1 VSYNLPPVASDDT
14 GIELQLPLEIPLS
27 TAPRQG
33 RPQIGLPTGTTP
45 MAVARNRMLLVSSL
59 FAMAF
64 LMVTVRLVD
73 ATLLNAPSTQ
83 ITLNSAGEAVATA
96 SRADITDRN
105 GDLLATSLPT
115 QSLYAEPKRILD
127 VVAAARALIDV
138 LPSLKYEE
146 LLEKMTSGR
155 QSIRIARSLT
165 PDEVYRVNAL
175 GVPGFVFQTEMTRIY
190 PAGASVVHAI
200 GYTDVDGNGL
210 SGLERG
216 LDARLKQGGGAV
228 ATSLDLRL
236 QHIMERELS
245 NAIEEFRAVGGAG
258 VVMDAWTGE
267 ILAAVSLPDFAP
279 TDISTAGDEARFNRY
294 ALGVYELGS
303 VMKVINTTAALE
315 SGRVNVNDFFDA
327 SHPLQ
332 IGRFSINDYHNEGR
346 WLSVP
351 EVFLYSSNIGAARMA
366 LEMGGAF
373 QHEFLCKV
381 GLCTALPLEL
391 GEVGHPLLPTRWP
404 DVTVATVAFGHGI
417 SLTPLHLVRAT
428 ATIMNGGHL
437 VTPTFLAQPAPV
449 TPQGPVVVSANTADM
464 MRRIMRANVTSP
476 EGSGSKAEASGYFV
490 GGKTGTAEKTVGRRY
505 SQDARLSSFIAA
517 FPAYNPRYIIYAM
530 IDEPRG
536 TASTHGFATGGWVA
550 APMVGRVIAQMG
562 PLYGMKPL
570 APDDADAVRALSLEV
585 RTRRTE
591 SASY

>member
-1 VSYNLPPVASDDT
+1 MSYNLPPVAGDDT

-73 ATLLNAPSTQ
+73 ATLLNAASPQ
-83 ITLNSAGEAVATA
+83 ITLNSAGEAVTTA
-96 SRADITDRN
+96 NRADITDRN
-105 GDLLATSLPT
+105 GELLATSLPT

-146 LLEKMTSGR
+146 VLEKMTSAR

-190 PAGASVVHAI
+190 PAGASVVHAV

-216 LDARLKQGGGAV
+216 LDTRLKQGGGAV

-236 QHIMERELS
+236 QHIMERELA
-245 NAIEEFRAVGGAG
+245 NTIEEFRAVGGAG

-279 TDISTAGDEARFNRY
+279 ADINTAGDEARFNRY

-303 VMKVINTTAALE
+303 VMKVINTAAALE
-315 SGRVNVNDFFDA
+315 SGRANVNDFFDA
-327 SHPLQ
+327 SRPLQ
-332 IGRFSINDYHNEGR
+332 IGRFTINDYHREGR

-373 QHEFLCKV
+373 QHEFLCRV

-391 GEVGHPLLPTRWP
+391 GEVGRPLLPARWP

-437 VTPTFLAQPAPV
+437 VAPTFLAQPAPV
-449 TPQGPVVVSANTADM
+449 APQGPVVVSAHTVDL

-476 EGSGSKAEASGYFV
+476 EGSGGKADVPGYFV

-505 SQDARLSSFIAA
+505 SQDARLSSFVAA
-517 FPAYNPRYIIYAM
+517 FPAYNPRYIVYAM

-550 APMVGRVIAQMG
+550 APMISRVIAQMG

-585 RTRRTE
+585 RTRRAE

>member
-1 VSYNLPPVASDDT
+1 MSYNLPPVAGDDT

-83 ITLNSAGEAVATA
+83 ITLNSAGEAVATT

-303 VMKVINTTAALE
+303 VMKVINTAAALE
-315 SGRVNVNDFFDA
+315 SGRVNVSDFFDA
-327 SHPLQ
+327 SHSLQ
-332 IGRFSINDYHNEGR
+332 IGRFSINDYHPEHR
-346 WLSVP
+346 WLSTP

-373 QHEFLCKV
+373 QHSFLCKV

-391 GEVGHPLLPTRWP
+391 GEVGNPLLPARWP
-404 DVTVATVAFGHGI
+404 DITVATVAFGHGI

-449 TPQGPVVVSANTADM
+449 APQGPAVVSANTADM